1 MRGQGVKNPT
11 ESKNGETAL
20 SNNYMTAP
28 QQKKEKKETTI
39 ASPLPTAR
47 LADCPGATMTSS
59 RHATRLLSDGSFA
72 LSPLMLVKRSSLLL
86 LSAKVLESA
95 PRLQVAGVTGL
106 CVRDFG
112 RLCRPCL
119 FTANSHV
126 NLRRLGST
134 QRAMVTLYVLL
145 NNKEQKRKSATEF

>member
-28 QQKKEKKETTI
+28 QQKKKKETTI

-119 FTANSHV
+119 FTANSHI